1 MAVAKKEVEI
11 LQVYVDKQL
20 AEEIRRLAREKGL
33 TVSSF
38 IRSVLISYIN
48 RRTKAQRQER

>member
-1 MAVAKKEVEI
+1 MAVAKKEAEV
-11 LQVYVDKQL
+11 LQVYVDKEL

-38 IRSVLISYIN
+38 IRTVLVSYIN
-48 RRTKAQRQER
+48 RVKAQRRE